1 VTERFIVTTDDVA
14 QALGGV
20 HMIVLADYNFWRDH
34 YDELAEWCNDNGATV
49 EGMTLNIPSTEVL
62 TLFCLQWS

>member
-1 VTERFIVTTDDVA
+1 
-14 QALGGV
+14 
-20 HMIVLADYNFWRDH
+20 MIVLADYNFWRDH

-49 EGMTLNIPSTEVL
+49 EGMTVNIPSTEVL